1 MDLEILDLIS
11 QTRVEIQDIRNKY
24 NTALYDSSLI
34 MAMNKSLT
42 IQEPQHKVHA
52 VYVKLI
58 KNFVLSLLNLK
69 ILQDLYTL
77 MYF

>member
-34 MAMNKSLT
+34 MAMNKS
-42 IQEPQHKVHA
+42 IQEPQHKVYINKGFC
-52 VYVKLI
+52 V
-58 KNFVLSLLNLK
+58 FTSNLG
-69 ILQDLYTL
+69 DNSGFMNY

>member
-11 QTRVEIQDIRNKY
+11 QTRAEIQDIRNKY

-42 IQEPQHKVHA
+42 IQEPQHKVHDIYM
-52 VYVKLI
+52 YVNKE
-58 KNFVLSLLNLK
+58 FCVFTS
-69 ILQDLYTL
+69 
-77 MYF
+77 